1 MNLHCYWIIWNL
13 KNAEK
18 TAPGAANTEGG
29 YKGSK
34 LETPTAL
41 PY

>member
-1 MNLHCYWIIWNL
+1 MHSNTS
-13 KNAEK
+13 KAK

-34 LETPTAL
+34 LAEPTAL

>member
-1 MNLHCYWIIWNL
+1 ML
-13 KNAEK
+13 KK

-34 LETPTAL
+34 LAVPTAL